1 MKSKAL
7 GVVGIAVAMYAMPA
21 VAHHSFAMFDST
33 KTVTLQGT
41 VKEFQW
47 TNPHSWIFLTVA
59 DAEGQAT
66 VWAIELG
73 APSGL
78 VRQGWGPKSI
88 MPGMNV
94 KLLIRPLKD
103 GKNGGQ
109 FLGVTLPDGTQLGD
123 PSTRGADPVY

>member
-1 MKSKAL
+1 MNSKAL
-7 GVVGIAVAMYAMPA
+7 GVAAIAAAIHAMPA
-21 VAHHSFAMFDST
+21 AAHHSFAMFDAS
-33 KTVTLQGT
+33 KTMTLQGT

-59 DAEGQAT
+59 DAEGQAAI
-66 VWAIELG
+66 WAIELG
-73 APSGL
+73 SPSGL

-88 MPGMNV
+88 TPGMNV

-109 FLGVTLPDGTQLGD
+109 FLGVTFPDGTQLGD